1 MSRKIKARRPL
12 PSTANEESPVKMLAQ
27 LFQDLALALQQGQI
41 PFTDREVDQLRGV
54 LQSHGSRDQNGRR
67 GSTARIVP
75 HWDRRQRRLWLG
87 KRLLKE
93 YRQPAPFQTSLL
105 DAFQTHGWED
115 GHAIDPLPLLPGETA
130 AAAEQ
135 RLHDVIGNLN
145 RSLPSGTIR
154 FGGDG
159 TGHGVRWHHVGRE
172 ILSGGTRKTG
182 SRISKKH

>member
-1 MSRKIKARRPL
+1 MPL
-12 PSTANEESPVKMLAQ
+12 PSSANEESPVKMLAQ
-27 LFQDLALALQQGQI
+27 LFQDLAVALQQGQI
-41 PFTDREVDQLRGV
+41 PFTEWEVDQLRRV
-54 LQSHGSRDQNGRR
+54 LQLRGGRGQNGRR

-105 DAFQTHGWED
+105 DAFQTQGWEA
-115 GHAIDPLPLLPGETA
+115 GHVIDPLPLLPGETT

-135 RLHDVIGNLN
+135 RLHDVIANLN
-145 RSLPSGTIR
+145 RSLPSRTIR

-159 TGHGVRWHHVGRE
+159 TGRGVRWHYVGRE
-172 ILSGGTRKTG
+172 VRRSRTRKTEPN
-182 SRISKKH
+182 ISKKH